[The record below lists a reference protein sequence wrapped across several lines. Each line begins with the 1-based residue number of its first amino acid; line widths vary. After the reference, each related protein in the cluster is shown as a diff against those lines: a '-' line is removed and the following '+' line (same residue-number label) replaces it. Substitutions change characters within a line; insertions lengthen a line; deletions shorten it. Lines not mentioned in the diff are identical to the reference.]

1 VERLWCGSIKR
12 MRIGDS
18 EFTPAKSLWSGGHQ
32 RRAVMGW
39 RGEQGRRCHRTESCP
54 DWLAWA
60 RTGQHLGCKERAKPD
75 RPRLPPRGASQRVVR
90 EKACDITAGVLS
102 VEMRNLN
109 FA

>member
-39 RGEQGRRCHRTESCP
+39 RGEQGRRCQERECR
-54 DWLAWA
+54 A
-60 RTGQHLGCKERAKPD
+60 RLSGEGRNRAAFG
-75 RPRLPPRGASQRVVR
+75 LQRKG
-90 EKACDITAGVLS
+90 KA
-102 VEMRNLN
+102 
-109 FA
+109 